1 MRKNFGAKPYIY
13 PQPVFI
19 IGSYDENGVAD
30 AMNAAWGSIADY
42 ETIALY
48 LSAGHKTVKN
58 ILNKKDFTLSMAT
71 EDEMTASDYVGIVSA
86 NTVPNKLEKTK
97 WHISKSETIDAPI
110 FEELPMTLECQLESY
125 DEKTHL
131 LLGKIINVSAD
142 ERILDENDEI
152 IGYEFTNLGRMMD
165 MVKAGKDANEAIKE
179 ATGTYG
185 RFNDAAKYID
195 PRKE

>member
-58 ILNKKDFTLSMAT
+58 ILNKKAFTVSMAT

-152 IGYEFTNLGRMMD
+152 DPTKLKPIVFDAVHNTYLKIGKQVGHAF
-165 MVKAGKDANEAIKE
+165 KDGQILK
-179 ATGTYG
+179 
-185 RFNDAAKYID
+185 
-195 PRKE
+195 

>member
-1 MRKNFGAKPYIY
+1 
-13 PQPVFI
+13 
-19 IGSYDENGVAD
+19 
-30 AMNAAWGSIADY
+30 MNAAWGSIADY

-58 ILNKKDFTLSMAT
+58 ILNKKAFTVSMAT

>member
-58 ILNKKDFTLSMAT
+58 ILNKKAFTVSMAT

-131 LLGKIINVSAD
+131 L
-142 ERILDENDEI
+142 
-152 IGYEFTNLGRMMD
+152 
-165 MVKAGKDANEAIKE
+165 
-179 ATGTYG
+179 
-185 RFNDAAKYID
+185 
-195 PRKE
+195 

>member
-58 ILNKKDFTLSMAT
+58 ILNKKAFTVSMAT

-97 WHISKSETIDAPI
+97 WHISKSETIDQ
-110 FEELPMTLECQLESY
+110 C
-125 DEKTHL
+125 H
-131 LLGKIINVSAD
+131 
-142 ERILDENDEI
+142 
-152 IGYEFTNLGRMMD
+152 
-165 MVKAGKDANEAIKE
+165 
-179 ATGTYG
+179 
-185 RFNDAAKYID
+185 
-195 PRKE
+195 